1 MNYTLFATIF
11 TLGVIFVN
19 GWTDAPNAI
28 TGCVCS
34 GALSMKKAVTLA
46 AVCNFLGIVISVNLF
61 PSVAKNIFETASIED
76 SRELMAALLSVI
88 VLAVG
93 AWFFGIPTSESHAII
108 GAIAGV
114 AASTGKSISFKLVS
128 LTVSGLILSVGGGF
142 IAGYFIYRKLK
153 KVEFSKNNSKRLQTA
168 SAGAMAFMH
177 GAQDGQKF
185 LGIYLLTL
193 GRSGFKA
200 TTTEMLIC
208 AVVMAIGTLTGGKR
222 IIDKVGK
229 EMVTTDSTLAI
240 SADIAGGIS
249 LFLSSILGMP
259 VSTTHAKTASVM
271 GSGYAN
277 DCLNKKTMRQMI
289 VAWLITFP
297 VCFGLGW
304 LFVNMF

>member
-46 AVCNFLGIVISVNLF
+46 AVCNFAGIVISVNLF
-61 PSVAKNIFETASIED
+61 PSVAKNIFETARIQSGK
-76 SRELMAALLSVI
+76 ELTAALLSVI
-88 VLAVG
+88 LLAVG

-114 AASTGKSISFKLVS
+114 AAATGKSISSKLIS

-142 IAGYFIYRKLK
+142 IAGYFIYKKLNK
-153 KVEFSKNNSKRLQTA
+153 KTFTKSTSKNLQTT
-168 SAGAMAFMH
+168 SAAIMAFMH

-185 LGIYLLTL
+185 IGIYLLAVGT
-193 GRSGFKA
+193 SGFEA
-200 TTTEMLIC
+200 TTTEMLVC

-222 IIDKVGK
+222 IIEKVGK

-240 SADIAGGIS
+240 SSDIAGGIS

-271 GSGYAN
+271 GCGYAN